1 MIKLKNIYKSF
12 SDDNGN
18 IKNVLSDFSFE
29 VEDSKFYTIV
39 GPNGCGKSTVLNLF
53 AGVILPDTGEVVVN
67 SKLSESIHIGYVW
80 QDYRSSLL
88 PWYNVAENITL
99 PLRIKGVIKSQR
111 MKIAN
116 ELLNSFNT
124 DLTASQLTYELSGGQ
139 QQLINLLR
147 NMVIEPDILLLD
159 EPFSALDQSNRW
171 SMAFR
176 FEQMW
181 LDLKIPVLFVS
192 HDIDEAVLL
201 GDEIILLNKNGQI
214 EKRIKNES
222 PRPRSVD
229 MLSTERH
236 INCRKEV
243 IEFLFEQGAIKN
255 GQRRTQK

>member
-1 MIKLKNIYKSF
+1 MIKLENIYKSF
-12 SDDNGN
+12 TDDNGN
-18 IKNVLSDFSFE
+18 INNVLSDFSFE
-29 VEDSKFYTIV
+29 VENSKFYTIV

-53 AGVILPDTGEVVVN
+53 AGVILPDKGNVIVN
-67 SKLSESIHIGYVW
+67 SKFNETIHIGYVW

-88 PWYNVAENITL
+88 PWYNIAENITF
-99 PLRIKGVIKSQR
+99 PLKIKGVPKDKR
-111 MKIAN
+111 NKIAK
-116 ELLNSFNT
+116 ELLSSFNN
-124 DLTASQLTYELSGGQ
+124 DLDPSQLIYELSGGQ

-176 FEQMW
+176 FEQLW

-201 GDEIILLNKNGQI
+201 GDEIILLNKNGKI
-214 EKRIKNES
+214 EKSIINES
-222 PRPRSVD
+222 PHPRSVD
-229 MLSTERH
+229 MLSTKRH

-255 GQRRTQK
+255 GHGRILR